1 MESNY
6 SPSGVLSVLCTPFHD
21 DGRVDLQS
29 VRRHVEHSISAGA
42 DGVVVFGL
50 AGEIYKLS
58 DAEREAILVAAV
70 EAAAGVPVIAGSEHS
85 GIEAAVERSRRATEL
100 GASGLMLYP
109 PTFVPP
115 TPAEI
120 VAYYRE
126 IGRETGLPLIVQDAP
141 SWTRVSLPVSLIAE
155 IVEETPS
162 PVSVKVEAPPTAP
175 KIREVVAAG
184 APGIGGYGAL
194 HLPEEFEAG
203 IVGCMP
209 GSAVPKLYV
218 EMWKTLQTDLNAGL
232 EMHARVLPL
241 LNFQISSLDV
251 FVSIQKQLLHE
262 QGVLSSAY
270 MRRPGQQLDTNQRA
284 WLERLVNVCG
294 LAEWLGS

>member
-1 MESNY
+1 MEASY
-6 SPSGVLSVLCTPFHD
+6 SPTGVLSVLCTPFHD

-29 VRRHVEHSISAGA
+29 VRRHVEHSISSGA

-50 AGEIYKLS
+50 AGEIYKLT
-58 DAEREAILVAAV
+58 DAEREMILVAAV
-70 EAAAGVPVIAGSEHS
+70 EAASGIPVIAGSEHS

-115 TPAEI
+115 TPSEI

-126 IGRETGLPLIVQDAP
+126 IGTETGLPLIVQDAP
-141 SWTRVSLPVSLIAE
+141 AWTRVSLPVSLIAE

-162 PVSVKVEAPPTAP
+162 RVSVKVEAPPTAS
-175 KIREVVAAG
+175 KLRAVAAAG

-194 HLPEEFEAG
+194 HLAEEFEAG

-209 GSAVPKLYV
+209 GSGVPLLYV
-218 EMWKTLQTDLNAGL
+218 NLWKALQTDRSAGL
-232 EMHARVLPL
+232 DMHARVLPL
-241 LNFQISSLDV
+241 LNFQMSSLDV
-251 FVSIQKQLLHE
+251 FVSIQKHLLLE

-270 MRRPGQQLDTNQRA
+270 MRRPGKQLDENQMA
-284 WLERLVNVCG
+284 WFERLVNLCG
-294 LAEWLGS
+294 LAEWLDS

>member
-1 MESNY
+1 MEANGP
-6 SPSGVLSVLCTPFHD
+6 PSGVLSVLCTPFYD

-29 VRRHVEHSISAGA
+29 VRRHVEHSISAGV

-58 DAEREAILVAAV
+58 DTEREAILGAAV
-70 EAAAGVPVIAGSEHS
+70 EAASGVPVIAGSEHS
-85 GIEAAVERSRRATEL
+85 GIEAAVDRSVRATEL
-100 GASGLMLYP
+100 GASALMLYP
-109 PTFVPP
+109 PTFMPP

-126 IGRETGLPLIVQDAP
+126 IGAATGLPLIVQDAP
-141 SWTRVSLPVSLIAE
+141 SWTRVSLPIPLVAE

-162 PVSVKVEAPPTAP
+162 RVSIKVEAPPTAP
-175 KIREVVAAG
+175 KIRAAAAVG

-209 GSAVPKLYV
+209 GCGLPKLYV
-218 EMWKTLQTDLNAGL
+218 ELWKMLQADPSAGL
-232 EMHARVLPL
+232 ELHGRVLPL
-241 LNFQISSLDV
+241 LNFQLSSLDV

-270 MRRPGQQLDTNQRA
+270 MRRPGKQLDENQRA
-284 WLERLVNVCG
+284 WLERLVKACG
-294 LAEWLGS
+294 LAEWLSP

>member
-1 MESNY
+1 METNG

-21 DGRVDLQS
+21 DGRVDLES

-50 AGEIYKLS
+50 AGEIYKLD
-58 DAEREAILVAAV
+58 DAERELILTAAV

-85 GIEAAVERSRRATEL
+85 GIEAAVVRSSRATEL

-126 IGRETGLPLIVQDAP
+126 IGKATGLPIIVQDAP
-141 SWTRVSLPVSLIAE
+141 SWTRVSLPVPLLAE
-155 IVEETPS
+155 IVEATPC
-162 PVSVKVEAPPTAP
+162 PVAVKVEAPPTAP
-175 KIREVVAAG
+175 KFRAVAEVG
-184 APGIGGYGAL
+184 AVGIGGYGAL

-209 GSAVPKLYV
+209 GSGVPRLYV
-218 EMWKTLQTDLNAGL
+218 ELWRALHADLDAGL
-232 EMHARVLPL
+232 ELHARVSPL
-241 LNFQISSLDV
+241 LNFQMSSLDV
-251 FVSIQKQLLHE
+251 FVSIQKQLLME
-262 QGVLSSAY
+262 QGVLSSARV
-270 MRRPGQQLDTNQRA
+270 RRPGAQLDENQKA
-284 WLERLVNVCG
+284 WFDRLVDLCG

>member
-1 MESNY
+1 METNG
-6 SPSGVLSVLCTPFHD
+6 SPAGVLSVLCTPFHD
-21 DGRVDLQS
+21 DGRVDLPS

-58 DAEREAILVAAV
+58 DAERELILAAAV
-70 EAAAGVPVIAGSEHS
+70 EAASGVPVIAGSEHS
-85 GIEAAVERSRRATEL
+85 GIEAAVDRSIRATEL
-100 GASGLMLYP
+100 GASALMLYP
-109 PTFVPP
+109 PTFMPP

-126 IGRETGLPLIVQDAP
+126 IGTETGLPLIVQDAP
-141 SWTRVSLPVSLIAE
+141 SWTRVSLPVSLVAE
-155 IVEETPS
+155 IVEETPC

-175 KIREVVAAG
+175 KFRAVAAVG

-209 GSAVPKLYV
+209 GSGVPRLYV
-218 EMWKTLQTDLNAGL
+218 ELWKTLQTNPTAGL

-241 LNFQISSLDV
+241 LNFQLSSLDV
-251 FVSIQKQLLHE
+251 FVSIQKQLLQE

-270 MRRPGQQLDTNQRA
+270 MRRPGKQLDENQRA
-284 WLERLVNVCG
+284 WFERLVNVCG

>member
-1 MESNY
+1 MKTNG

-21 DGRVDLQS
+21 DGRVDLKS

-85 GIEAAVERSRRATEL
+85 GIEAAVERSGRATEL

-126 IGRETGLPLIVQDAP
+126 IGKETGLPLIVQDAP
-141 SWTRVSLPVSLIAE
+141 SWTRVSLPVSLLAE
-155 IVEETPS
+155 IVEETPC

-175 KIREVVAAG
+175 KLRAVAAVG

-218 EMWKTLQTDLNAGL
+218 EMWKTLQTDLSAGL

-270 MRRPGQQLDTNQRA
+270 MRRPGKQLDTNQRA

>member
-1 MESNY
+1 MDSNY

-58 DAEREAILVAAV
+58 DAEREAILIAAV
-70 EAAAGVPVIAGSEHS
+70 EAASGIPVIAGSEHS
-85 GIEAAVERSRRATEL
+85 GIEAAVERSGRATEL

-126 IGRETGLPLIVQDAP
+126 IGTETGLPLIVQDAP
-141 SWTRVSLPVSLIAE
+141 SWTRVSLPVSLLAE
-155 IVEETPS
+155 IVEETPC

-175 KIREVVAAG
+175 KLRAVAAVG

-218 EMWKTLQTDLNAGL
+218 EMWKTLQTDLSAGL

-270 MRRPGQQLDTNQRA
+270 MRRPGKQLDTNQRA